1 MDLRATNCWTHI
13 AVSGLFSKTA
23 NKWTITINYIDQC
36 SHKIMDS
43 VWGCEICREIRDPAL
58 PLFTR
63 MNQVNRQV
71 QTYPWMCFICCQ
83 IKQTSDVW
91 FQLVVLCN
99 YGDYVANVS
108 ETYIST
114 ACLNLSLL
122 QRISLYP
129 WCSLGGKTDQ
139 IYNFSNMSTAVLRH
153 LFNNVT
159 NKENL
164 PSRFEQQ
171 RENIL
176 QCQLWCLSIE
186 GSVLFCAVFNFQPC
200 QKPTQ
205 QNQWPLWYLLTLN
218 KQLSSTILKKKSSMY
233 LYSLQHALPLSCD
246 KDKFFTDWCHF
257 HISLVFF

>member
-1 MDLRATNCWTHI
+1 ME
-13 AVSGLFSKTA
+13 
-23 NKWTITINYIDQC
+23 
-36 SHKIMDS
+36 S

-63 MNQVNRQV
+63 MNRVTWQV

-122 QRISLYP
+122 QRISLYL

-205 QNQWPLWYLLTLN
+205 QNQWPLWYLLTLS
-218 KQLSSTILKKKSSMY
+218 KQLSSTILKKKQY
-233 LYSLQHALPLSCD
+233 VP
-246 KDKFFTDWCHF
+246 
-257 HISLVFF
+257 V